1 MSTSGDPSECKDIRE
16 DYLEC
21 LHHKKEFKR
30 ANTIQAEADRQRGV
44 EAEKIREK
52 IEKCINDKSWAEI
65 M

>member
-1 MSTSGDPSECKDIRE
+1 M
-16 DYLEC
+16 EC

-65 M
+65 K